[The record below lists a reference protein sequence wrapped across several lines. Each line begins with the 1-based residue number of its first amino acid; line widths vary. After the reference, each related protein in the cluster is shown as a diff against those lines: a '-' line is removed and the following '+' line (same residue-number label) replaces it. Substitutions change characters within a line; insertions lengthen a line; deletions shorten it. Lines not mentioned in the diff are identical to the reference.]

1 MTDRVTAMN
10 GPQECLAWLRG
21 LSQKSAKASYHL
33 LRDVAIRGWM
43 YATQAAE
50 TAKDL
55 ARKLAEA
62 ERRLS
67 EVVDAKPK
75 ARATDPETSHKA
87 VPKKLNL
94 TRNRKA
100 VLVVLRELGPMTD
113 EQLHSAYS
121 ARARTGRAPAQSPS
135 GLRTRRCELVR
146 MGLVKSLGE
155 VVRNGSSRCVWAAR
169 SRPAH

>member
-1 MTDRVTAMN
+1 MN
-10 GPQECLAWLRG
+10 GPQESLAWLRG
-21 LSQKSAKASYHL
+21 LSQKSAKESYHL
-33 LRDVAIRGWM
+33 LHDVAIRGWT
-43 YATQAAE
+43 YAMQAAE
-50 TAKDL
+50 TAQDL

-67 EVVDAKPK
+67 EVIDAKPK

-94 TRNRKA
+94 TRCREA
-100 VLVVLRELGPMTD
+100 ALVVLRELGPMTD

-121 ARARTGRAPAQSPS
+121 ARARMGHAPSQSPS

-146 MGLVKSLGE
+146 MGLARFVGETTTGGKSL
-155 VVRNGSSRCVWAAR
+155 SVWSATT
-169 SRPAH
+169 